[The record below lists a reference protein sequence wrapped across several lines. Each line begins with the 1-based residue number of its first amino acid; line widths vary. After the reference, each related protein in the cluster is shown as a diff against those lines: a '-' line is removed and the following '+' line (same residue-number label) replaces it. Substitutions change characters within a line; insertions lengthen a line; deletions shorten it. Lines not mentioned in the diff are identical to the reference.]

1 MSKPRHI
8 GIIMDGN
15 GRWATAR
22 GLRRSRGHREGV
34 TAAKR
39 VVTEAIAQEIEY
51 VTLYAFST
59 ENWRRSKEE
68 VSFLMGLLAR
78 HLRIEYDYYRENNVR
93 VLHAGS
99 IQGLPQQVR
108 REIARVSEETAKN
121 TALTV
126 ILAVNYGGRDEVV
139 RAVNRWLETNHGSPD
154 ARLSELDL
162 AMNLDVGDV
171 PDPDLVIRTA
181 GERRIS
187 NFLLWQCAY
196 SELYFSDRLWPDWG
210 AEELREALR
219 DYAARMRNF
228 GGMPESAS
236 AGVRS
241 RS

>member
-93 VLHAGS
+93 VLHAGN

-108 REIARVSEETAKN
+108 REIARVSEETSEN

-162 AMNLDVGDV
+162 AMNLDVGNV

-241 RS
+241 R